1 MMFKNVL
8 KGNLVL
14 QNSIIHGGYLIVDG
28 ERISGIFQFLD
39 PFPGDV
45 SAFFDYSDKYIA
57 PGLIDLHL
65 HGAMGKDVMDSRKES
80 VRTIAEYQADN
91 GVTGFL
97 GSTMSAPL
105 DSVLEAIDTIKMAA
119 GDPLPSEVLGV
130 YVEGPYLNTQ
140 KKGAH
145 SASCIKDL
153 VEKDGERLI
162 DALDG
167 MNAII
172 SLAPEVGQNMEWVAK
187 LKERGFVVAI
197 GHSDATY
204 DQAMESFEKGISHAT
219 HLFNAMSGFDHKNPG
234 AVGAILDSEDI
245 TAEIIADGVHVHPAA
260 LRLAV
265 ARKGPEKICLITD
278 SMKATGVGDG
288 IYQWGEEEIEVLGKR
303 ATIRGIETLAGSV
316 LSLKEAIRNMI
327 EWTGVNT
334 NQAINMASLNP
345 AYVLGL
351 EDEIGSIQTGK
362 LANLTVL
369 DREFNVVDTLL
380 RGKSVLGNGK
390 SDEA

>member
-1 MMFKNVL
+1 MFINVL
-8 KGNLVL
+8 KGNLIL
-14 QNSIIHGGYLIVDG
+14 QNSIIEEGYVVVKG
-28 ERISGIFQFLD
+28 ERISGIFHPLD
-39 PFPGDV
+39 PFPEDV
-45 SAFFDYSDKYIA
+45 SAVYDYSDKYIA

-65 HGAMGKDVMDSRKES
+65 HGALGKDVMDSQKES
-80 VRTIAEYQADN
+80 MWTIAEHQSGS

-105 DSVLEAIDTIKMAA
+105 NSVLEAIETIKMAS
-119 GDPLPSEVLGV
+119 GDSLPSEVLGV
-130 YVEGPYLNTQ
+130 HVEGPYLSTQ

-145 SASCIKDL
+145 PASWIKGL
-153 VEKDGERLI
+153 TEKDGERLM

-172 SLAPEVGQNMEWVAK
+172 SLAPEAEQNMDWVTK

-204 DQAMESFEKGISHAT
+204 DQAMESFKKGISHAT
-219 HLFNAMSGFDHKNPG
+219 HLFNAMSGFDHKDPG
-234 AVGAILDSEDI
+234 VVGAILDSEDI
-245 TAEIIADGVHVHPAA
+245 TAEIIADGVHVHPSA

-288 IYQWGEEEIEVLGKR
+288 VYQWGEEEIEVLGKR
-303 ATIRGIETLAGSV
+303 ATIRGSDILAGSV
-316 LSLKEAIRNMI
+316 LSLNVAIRNMI

-334 NQAINMASLNP
+334 NQAVNMASLNP
-345 AYVLGL
+345 ARVLGL
-351 EDEIGSIQTGK
+351 GEEIGSIQIGK
-362 LANLTVL
+362 LANLVVL
-369 DREFNVVDTLL
+369 DRDFDVVDTFI
-380 RGKSVLGNGK
+380 RGKSVLGKGN
-390 SDEA
+390 SNET

>member
-1 MMFKNVL
+1 
-8 KGNLVL
+8 
-14 QNSIIHGGYLIVDG
+14 
-28 ERISGIFQFLD
+28 
-39 PFPGDV
+39 
-45 SAFFDYSDKYIA
+45 
-57 PGLIDLHL
+57 
-65 HGAMGKDVMDSRKES
+65 
-80 VRTIAEYQADN
+80 
-91 GVTGFL
+91 
-97 GSTMSAPL
+97 
-105 DSVLEAIDTIKMAA
+105 
-119 GDPLPSEVLGV
+119 
-130 YVEGPYLNTQ
+130 
-140 KKGAH
+140 
-145 SASCIKDL
+145 
-153 VEKDGERLI
+153 
-162 DALDG
+162 
-167 MNAII
+167 
-172 SLAPEVGQNMEWVAK
+172 
-187 LKERGFVVAI
+187 
-197 GHSDATY
+197 
-204 DQAMESFEKGISHAT
+204 MESFEKGISHAT

-288 IYQWGEEEIEVLGKR
+288 IYQWGEEKIEVLGKR
-303 ATIRGIETLAGSV
+303 ATIRGSETLAGSV